1 MKNVKTDREKD
12 LDKFIVSLGTEEEF
26 KNKLIDKVEFL
37 YEKYEGELKDYKF
50 VLDLNS
56 YEKIKPGGYIR
67 YINFDHDLKWGGI
80 LLKKVKNNTR
90 NVMVLQNSNMKRYS
104 ITFENKYIFYK
115 EHKTQSDKLRD
126 LFLSYLDTP
135 K

>member
-104 ITFENKYIFYK
+104 ITFENNYIFYK

>member
-1 MKNVKTDREKD
+1 MKDVKTDREKD
-12 LDKFIVSLGTEEEF
+12 LDKFIESLGTEDDF
-26 KNKLIDKVEFL
+26 KNKLIDKVEIL
-37 YEKYEGELKDYKF
+37 YEQYEGELKDYKF

-67 YINFDHDLKWGGI
+67 YINFDHNLKWGGI
-80 LLKKVKNNTR
+80 LLKKVINNNR
-90 NVMVLQNSNMKRYS
+90 HVMVLQNSNMKRYS
-104 ITFENKYIFYK
+104 ITFENNYIFYR

-126 LFLSYLDTP
+126 IFLSYLDTS

>member
-104 ITFENKYIFYK
+104 ITFENNYIFYK

-126 LFLSYLDTP
+126 LFLSSLDTP